1 MSSLS
6 PSRRGFPLPCYVP
19 HSNPMATTSNKKM
32 ASPSPMPDMPDQ
44 LLAEIF
50 LRLPTPQDLARAS
63 AVCTTFRRISTDR
76 SFLRCFRCLHAPPL
90 LGFLD
95 RDGFHPALPSTP
107 AVRAVAAA
115 ADFTFSFLPHHRR
128 WTVQDV
134 RDGRVLL
141 SRSTGK
147 LGQPPVFRDLA
158 VCDPLHRRYVLLP
171 PLPHDLAA
179 LLGHPFPPV
188 TEACCKRFL
197 VPLGEEEAAAGDT
210 TFRVILMA
218 YCKTSL
224 AAFVFSSSNDQW
236 RATASKDLSDLAL
249 DEGDMEEMSRVQPFI
264 PMRHYAY
271 GCFYWDWVQFGMK
284 KLLLLDTTN
293 MEFSAADLPPG
304 EWSKE
309 GIAIVEAGEGRLG
322 IFGFRGELASSL
334 SYTTARTKGES
345 PSQWQM
351 EKTISLDS
359 GYKYCIRD
367 ATQRYLLLTRIE
379 ASSLNN
385 HLVGYFSMDIKTL
398 QLQRV
403 YEKQHYS
410 NQTYTYINFPP
421 SLLSSRRI

>member
-210 TFRVILMA
+210 TFRVIL
-218 YCKTSL
+218 
-224 AAFVFSSSNDQW
+224 
-236 RATASKDLSDLAL
+236 
-249 DEGDMEEMSRVQPFI
+249 
-264 PMRHYAY
+264 
-271 GCFYWDWVQFGMK
+271 
-284 KLLLLDTTN
+284 LDTTN

>member
-1 MSSLS
+1 
-6 PSRRGFPLPCYVP
+6 
-19 HSNPMATTSNKKM
+19 M

-63 AVCTTFRRISTDR
+63 AVCTTFRRISTD
-76 SFLRCFRCLHAPPL
+76 
-90 LGFLD
+90 
-95 RDGFHPALPSTP
+95 
-107 AVRAVAAA
+107 
-115 ADFTFSFLPHHRR
+115 
-128 WTVQDV
+128 
-134 RDGRVLL
+134 
-141 SRSTGK
+141 STGK

-249 DEGDMEEMSRVQPFI
+249 DEGNMEEMSRVQPFI